1 MTEKIISVR
10 CADTGYFVQIL
21 IVFTWLT
28 VLFITLYNRV
38 SIISTFCRYSMEGF
52 LPKYIL
58 FLYPLYGKLYHT
70 EKTPRLSRIRTT
82 GEEDIFPDFM
92 IKD

>member
-1 MTEKIISVR
+1 
-10 CADTGYFVQIL
+10 
-21 IVFTWLT
+21 
-28 VLFITLYNRV
+28 
-38 SIISTFCRYSMEGF
+38 MEGF